1 MKELDLLKKSW
12 NKEITPKV
20 TTDEIYKMILK
31 KSSSSVKWIFI
42 ISIIELLF
50 GLISAIFISPK
61 DYNELN
67 LPNWIENFI
76 TFSSLFTV
84 LFFSLMFYKN
94 YKKINTSNS
103 IKQLLNN
110 IIKTR
115 KTVKQFVVINLSLM
129 ALLMIIGLSYL
140 LTSPIGINNEVIFE
154 LTQIKD
160 YILLGLIIF
169 FTTTISIGLLLVVYY
184 IFYGFLMNR
193 LNKNYKELKELDL

>member
-42 ISIIELLF
+42 ISVIELLF

-84 LFFSLMFYKN
+84 LVFSLMFYKN